1 MYGICQTLG
10 DLIGSKH

>member
-1 MYGICQTLG
+1 MSGIGQALG